1 MCDTLLALT
10 HSLCVAE
17 LNTKG
22 STDMCSVFFC
32 CLSESREL
40 LPEAELLL
48 QAAEKIHP
56 AERKPVHMMLL
67 LLMMASSV
75 AKQPTPAISQQILDM
90 AVSYFEKC
98 EVEMFDRSAA
108 SRVEICYIVVIL
120 LRSTVSSIFKHYYNF
135 FFQKC
140 ISYGKCKLQYFWR

>member
-1 MCDTLLALT
+1 
-10 HSLCVAE
+10 
-17 LNTKG
+17 
-22 STDMCSVFFC
+22 VFLC
-32 CLSESREL
+32 CLFESREL
-40 LPEAELLL
+40 LPEVELLL

-56 AERKPVHMMLL
+56 ADRKPVHMMLL

-108 SRVEICYIVVIL
+108 SRVEICHIIVVIL
-120 LRSTVSSIFKHYYNF
+120 LRSTVCSVFKHYCHF

-140 ISYGKCKLQYFWR
+140 ISYGKSKPEYFWR

>member
-1 MCDTLLALT
+1 VCNLVSLT
-10 HSLCVAE
+10 YCLCVAE

-22 STDMCSVFFC
+22 STDTCSVFLC

-56 AERKPVHMMLL
+56 ADRKPIHMMLL

-108 SRVEICYIVVIL
+108 SRVEICYVIVML
-120 LRSTVSSIFKHYYNF
+120 LRSTVSSIFKHYCYLSTFGHN
-135 FFQKC
+135 KE
-140 ISYGKCKLQYFWR
+140 

>member
-1 MCDTLLALT
+1 VCNLLSLT
-10 HSLCVAE
+10 HCSCVAE

-22 STDMCSVFFC
+22 STDTCSVLLC

-48 QAAEKIHP
+48 KAAEKICP
-56 AERKPVHMMLL
+56 ADRKPVHMMLL

-98 EVEMFDRSAA
+98 EVKMFDRCAA

-120 LRSTVSSIFKHYYNF
+120 LRSVHSQHYF
-135 FFQKC
+135 
-140 ISYGKCKLQYFWR
+140 

>member
-1 MCDTLLALT
+1 MACYRKYASCVCNLL
-10 HSLCVAE
+10 SLIPCSCVAE

-22 STDMCSVFFC
+22 TTDTCSVFLC

-56 AERKPVHMMLL
+56 ANRKPVHMMLL

-98 EVEMFDRSAA
+98 EVD
-108 SRVEICYIVVIL
+108 I
-120 LRSTVSSIFKHYYNF
+120 
-135 FFQKC
+135 
-140 ISYGKCKLQYFWR
+140 